1 MGIGI
6 PYKIKFGIDYMTWE
20 VTPKFMGIKNIPS
33 GIHYIHTTNP
43 NSNARIGFFINVKPD
58 TVIIKIWDDK
68 SGFLRNINNEIHE
81 EKLKKSTL
89 NQDFDECM
97 GLYPH
102 QTLFEWKRLSI
113 FITPK
118 LISRLSPIEFN
129 ILTKESKK
137 YKNFVEIEQ
146 YYTTIRKF
154 NCYKNDSTPQQI
166 TKISIDKTEALEEIL
181 RNMNNNYNSYLGEL
195 NYAFVSFLL
204 GQCFEGLDQWRQ
216 MTEILLECEN
226 GLETHKELFIKFINL
241 IYNQVFTNFSNINV
255 CDL

>member
-1 MGIGI
+1 MG
-6 PYKIKFGIDYMTWE
+6 
-20 VTPKFMGIKNIPS
+20 
-33 GIHYIHTTNP
+33 
-43 NSNARIGFFINVKPD
+43 
-58 TVIIKIWDDK
+58 
-68 SGFLRNINNEIHE
+68 
-81 EKLKKSTL
+81 
-89 NQDFDECM
+89 
-97 GLYPH
+97 
-102 QTLFEWKRLSI
+102 
-113 FITPK
+113 

-137 YKNFVEIEQ
+137 YKN
-146 YYTTIRKF
+146 
-154 NCYKNDSTPQQI
+154 DATPQQI